1 MLKAVFGSLVFGAP
15 AQVRQAER
23 MDEVLPLLAF
33 AEARALAGAYVV
45 VMISYEASPVFDS
58 ALTVHRATEFPLAW
72 AAVFPTASE
81 LDERERGQFVASD
94 WQPRVSK
101 TEYERAVGRIR
112 ELIAAGDTYQ
122 VNYSFPLT
130 STFSGDA

>member
-1 MLKAVFGSLVFGAP
+1 A
-15 AQVRQAER
+15 
-23 MDEVLPLLAF
+23 
-33 AEARALAGAYVV
+33 
-45 VMISYEASPVFDS
+45 
-58 ALTVHRATEFPLAW
+58 
-72 AAVFPTASE
+72 ASE

-101 TEYERAVGRIR
+101 SEYERAVARIR

-130 STFSGDA
+130 STFSGDAYGWYRELCLAQGTDYCAYLDVNRYHVLSLSPELFFERQGDHVTTRPMKGT